1 MNKTRTVFLKTPPSH
16 ADHCW
21 RSGSSREQSLVINL
35 EQHQH
40 TLGLILNSSKDNL
53 QGALPTLNTPINSKK
68 GREYEVKGGGWGM
81 RLK

>member
-1 MNKTRTVFLKTPPSH
+1 M
-16 ADHCW
+16 
-21 RSGSSREQSLVINL
+21 VINL

-53 QGALPTLNTPINSKK
+53 KGALPTLNTPINSKK

-81 RLK
+81 RLKQVKTNGEAKQTATDDTTIWILYEADNH